1 MNTPS
6 LIQQKLAALPDKPG
20 CYLMRDRK
28 GTIIYVGK
36 AVSLRKRVTSYFR
49 DSTLRKAPP
58 KLRSMVNSIADIE
71 VIIVKG
77 EAEALLTESN
87 LIKTYRPRYNVL
99 MRDDKQYPSLRA
111 DPHEPFPRI
120 TTCRIIREDNAV
132 YFGPFP
138 SDSVVRTVLDFTEKR
153 FGLRKCT
160 PIHPDAETYKH
171 CINDIVRFC
180 SAPCV
185 NRISVD
191 EYQARF
197 EEACAFLRGERMGII
212 RELKEQM
219 QEVAHE
225 QNYEK
230 AANLRDTWLALEEMV
245 KRRRGIITRAP
256 ALQLAD
262 ARKGV
267 KELKELI
274 GLPQLPKHIECFDIS
289 NLFGTHS
296 VASMVVALD
305 GIPDPRFYRHFKIKT
320 VEGADDPRSIAE
332 VVKRRYTRVRDEG
345 KPLPGLILIDGGIT
359 QLRAAREALAEIGME
374 TIPSVGIAKQF
385 EEVVV
390 DDGREPIRLPLDSQ
404 ALRVLTRLRDEAHR
418 FALTYHRWLRNR
430 TIRESALD
438 AIPGIGPAKKTA
450 LLRHF
455 KSIYRLSRATLEEI
469 KAVPG
474 IDQALAEAITRALA
488 HD

>member
-1 MNTPS
+1 MITPS

-219 QEVAHE
+219 QEVAQE

-256 ALQLAD
+256 ALHLAD

-267 KELKELI
+267 KELKELV

-359 QLRAAREALAEIGME
+359 QLRAAREALAEIGMA

-469 KAVPG
+469 EAVSG
-474 IDQALAEAITRALA
+474 IDHALAEAIVRTLT
-488 HD
+488 

>member
-230 AANLRDTWLALEEMV
+230 AANLRDTWLALDEMV

-256 ALQLAD
+256 ALHLAD

-296 VASMVVALD
+296 VASMVVALN

-374 TIPSVGIAKQF
+374 NIPSVGIAKQF

>member
-1 MNTPS
+1 MITPS

-160 PIHPDAETYKH
+160 PIHPDAEAYKH

-219 QEVAHE
+219 QEVAQE

-256 ALQLAD
+256 ALHLAD

-267 KELKELI
+267 KELKELV

-359 QLRAAREALAEIGME
+359 QLRAAREALAEIGMA

-469 KAVPG
+469 EAVSG
-474 IDQALAEAITRALA
+474 IDHALAEAIVRTLT
-488 HD
+488 

>member
-1 MNTPS
+1 MITPS

-160 PIHPDAETYKH
+160 PIHPDAEAYKH

-197 EEACAFLRGERMGII
+197 DEACAFLRGERMGII

-219 QEVAHE
+219 QAVAHE

-256 ALQLAD
+256 ALHLTD

-359 QLRAAREALAEIGME
+359 QLRAAREALAEIGMA

-469 KAVPG
+469 EAVSG
-474 IDQALAEAITRALA
+474 IDHALAEAIVRTLT
-488 HD
+488 